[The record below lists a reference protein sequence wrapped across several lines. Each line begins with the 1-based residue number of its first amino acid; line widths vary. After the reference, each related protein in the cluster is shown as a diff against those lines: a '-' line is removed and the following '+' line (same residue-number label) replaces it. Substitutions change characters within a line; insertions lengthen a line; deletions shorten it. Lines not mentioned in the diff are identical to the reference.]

1 MSIDLTVALVS
12 SIFTAIVGPIAVHL
26 VKEKIDKSKKDILR
40 ESITNNSLVTNKV
53 EEIKDKTGA
62 DRVWIVQFH
71 NGGTFYPTGKSI
83 QKFSMFYESVSQGTN
98 SIQLNFQNIPI
109 SLFSKSIN
117 YLLEKSIIAV
127 SDFEDE
133 SINTYDLKYIAEV
146 HECKSQYL
154 FAIKTIEGKF
164 VGILGIDFVKEPT
177 YLLVDEVNHILVEAT
192 SIGGVL
198 NQK

>member
-40 ESITNNSLVTNKV
+40 ESISNNSLVTNKV

>member
-83 QKFSMFYESVSQGTN
+83 QKFSMFYESVSQ
-98 SIQLNFQNIPI
+98 
-109 SLFSKSIN
+109 
-117 YLLEKSIIAV
+117 E
-127 SDFEDE
+127 
-133 SINTYDLKYIAEV
+133 
-146 HECKSQYL
+146 
-154 FAIKTIEGKF
+154 
-164 VGILGIDFVKEPT
+164 
-177 YLLVDEVNHILVEAT
+177 
-192 SIGGVL
+192 IGRAHV
-198 NQK
+198 